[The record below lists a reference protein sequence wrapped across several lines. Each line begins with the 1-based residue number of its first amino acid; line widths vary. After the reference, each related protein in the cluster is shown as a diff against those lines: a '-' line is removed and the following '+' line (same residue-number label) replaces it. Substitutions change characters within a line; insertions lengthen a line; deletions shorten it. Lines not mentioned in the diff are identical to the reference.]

1 MALARNLRTLI
12 VLGTVASLMVTGA
25 IWAHQAVAQDAPE
38 CPPDWPNQQYA
49 GPLREKDHGRI
60 QYQDYH
66 TDFDGER
73 WFVIRAS
80 DSNGYTTIRAYPA
93 SDDADGGYQ
102 ADSPDQVCYLIVRKP
117 GAAEDA
123 TEPDQVEFPREQEE
137 QTSGS
142 GSVSTPAPTPEQ
154 STTPQP
160 PATPGPTPSATPA
173 SNAAPTLDL
182 LEFDGETVASGPVSR
197 GGFERGQ
204 EIPIKLRGQDVDGN
218 LAHIAL
224 VAQDG
229 TPLDRGDCAV
239 AADQEC
245 VLTLAVTT
253 TDLDGSTLRFRA
265 VAVDDAGVQSDAI
278 AFAITTRRPPGSS
291 TTPPRPRPTPRPMV
305 SQQITAGSEATVQHP
320 SGVQVEVPEGATAHL
335 TQDGY
340 VWSPGPGTDEGSTL
354 ETNGMVT
361 ITIVEADPPAES
373 VLGVGQVYDISITDD
388 DGDDVRLGEPVTVTL
403 PYTLSEGK
411 QTSDL
416 VVMHWDD
423 QLGRW
428 EEVEG
433 SVVDEEEG
441 TITVRIDQLSDV
453 CLAEYLNP
461 MEFIATSALSL
472 VGETVLRQS
481 YSAGFKHLISLRV
494 EEGFRPPILP
504 IFELGKVGVSAV
516 FDVDDLASLPVIQNS
531 PVGQLLM
538 SRPITREGAGH
549 FITSWL
555 NGHAELSVEG
565 GVSSPFKII
574 FSVLNTGEYGTTGY
588 NTDPDFSASVAPV
601 SVTLPGGVEFQAK
614 VNENG
619 NISPKDAQLNTCV
632 TCPLDL
638 SAEVSFAEV
647 TFNILKGEL
656 NTQDLY
662 QALAAMLDPANSET
676 CSQED
681 SDNTLPDKNDP
692 GGKVSLEFFNAE
704 LMCTIFKSVGSAI
717 ETVVDEAFYEF
728 TEYENTSPAAVA
740 MLDPSLFNRVVGAT
754 GGYDVNL
761 DGTGELIFPPH
772 DVDNNRLTLLPLEMS
787 ITGDRDE
794 SRSYFLELRSVTD
807 GWDVQ
812 LNQDPAVWN
821 SGMNPVF
828 NEDPLLSDALRR
840 VEFDAL
846 ALSAYSTHWLVT
858 ADTDAPA
865 TGNADFWLV
874 HDKLVDEVVA
884 TATLDLVKSQ
894 PYADLTIEATGQHAF
909 SIDGETLAYTVQVA
923 NLGPSPASGI
933 RVHALNT
940 VGDGLRLTG
949 ASTPG
954 NSRLCGDTPRFR
966 GVNCSL
972 DDLQADESVE
982 LTLEFDLGVSLDP
995 GQPIRMAFAVE
1006 TGSRDLT
1013 PQNNSTVAV
1022 VTRNTSE
1029 REILT
1034 AFYAAA
1040 GGSSWTNDLNWG
1052 SNLPLDDWHGVEIY
1066 DGRVVALD
1074 LADNGLSGDIPVQ
1087 VGYLTHLERLDL
1099 HGNDL
1104 PGEIPEELGYL
1115 KRLKILDL
1123 KENQLTGTIPAA
1135 LGHLTNLELLSL
1147 GHNTELTGPI
1157 PEELL
1162 NLTKLKVLSLRS
1174 SALTG
1179 EIPSVLARL
1188 TRLEQLHLNDN
1199 KLAGEIPTALGSLDK
1214 LQNVYLSGD
1223 DHVIIGCIPPD
1234 LGDVPNNDLG
1244 QLRLPDCGS
1253 TPFALDPALQ
1263 FPAEVLDAA
1272 GNDAPWG
1279 IWSDHTTMWVAD
1291 SDDKKIY
1298 AYNLETKER
1307 DADKDFNTLD
1317 AAGNDNP
1324 RGIWSD
1330 GTTMWV
1336 ADDPTLTPGRIYAYN
1351 MDDRERNSGLDFA
1364 ATMDAA
1370 GNRNPAGIW
1379 SDESTMWVA
1388 DWVENKIYAY
1398 NMADKSREFTS
1409 DINDLDDDA
1418 QNLEPTG
1425 IWSDRRTMWV
1435 ADDPLLGSGKIYAYN
1450 LRDGERVSRLE
1461 FQTLAGAGNTD
1472 PSGIW
1477 SNGAIMWVADRDDG
1491 KIYAYNMPTFTG
1503 IQADRA
1509 ALTALYHAT
1518 GGPSWRNDANWLS
1531 ATDLAEWHGV
1541 TTDADGRVT
1550 ELHLGD
1556 NYMRGEIPEELAQLT
1571 NLTFLDLGLNDLT
1584 GEIPEE
1590 LAQLTNL
1597 TFLDLGS
1604 NDLTGEIPEELAQ
1617 LTNLTVLELH
1627 SNRGPN
1633 YTGLTGEIPEE
1644 LAQLTNL
1651 TFLDL
1656 SNNYLTGEIPEELG
1670 QLTNL
1675 THLYLH
1681 ANGDLGFNGLI
1692 GEIPEEL
1699 AQLTNLT
1706 TLSLWYNDLTGEI
1719 PEELGQLSN
1728 LTRLDLSSNDLTGEI
1743 PEELGQ
1749 LTNLTFLS
1757 LYGNDFT
1764 GCIPT
1769 GLRYVGNGGLA
1780 LPFCDETASAPV
1792 ITSDYSF
1799 TVPEGTTAVGT
1810 LTATDQ
1816 DTAGNLLV

>member
-245 VLTLAVTT
+245 VLTLAVTAP
-253 TDLDGSTLRFRA
+253 DLDGSTLRFHA

-305 SQQITAGSEATVQHP
+305 SQQITAGSEATVQHQ

-335 TQDGY
+335 TQDEY
-340 VWSPGPGTDEGSTL
+340 LWSPGPGTDEGATL

-388 DGDDVRLGEPVTVTL
+388 DGDDVRLGEPVTITL

-411 QTSDL
+411 KTSDL

-433 SVVDEEEG
+433 SVVDEAEG
-441 TITVRIDQLSDV
+441 TITVDIDRLSDV

-461 MEFIATSALSL
+461 MEFIATSALAL
-472 VGETVLRQS
+472 VGHTVLQET
-481 YSAGFKHLISLRV
+481 YSRGYKHLISFRV

-516 FDVDDLASLPVIQNS
+516 FDVDDLASLPAIRNS
-531 PVGQLLM
+531 PVGELLM

-555 NGHAELSVEG
+555 NGHAELSLEA
-565 GVSSPFKII
+565 GVSSPFKI
-574 FSVLNTGEYGTTGY
+574 FFTVLHTGEYGTTDY
-588 NTDPDFSASVAPV
+588 NTDPDFSASVSAM
-601 SVTLPGGVEFQAK
+601 SVTLPGGVEFQPK

-619 NISPKDAQLNTCV
+619 NISTEDAQLNTCV
-632 TCPLDL
+632 TCPLTL
-638 SAEVSFAEV
+638 SAEVSFADV

-656 NTQDLY
+656 DTEVVY
-662 QALAAMLDPANSET
+662 KALAAMLDTANSDV

-681 SDNTLPDKNDP
+681 SGNTLPGKNDP
-692 GGKVSLEFFNAE
+692 GGKVSLEFFNSE
-704 LMCTIFKSVGSAI
+704 LICTILASVGSAI
-717 ETVVDEAFYEF
+717 ETVADEAFYDF
-728 TEYENTSPAAVA
+728 TEYEDVSPEVVA
-740 MLDPSLFNRVVGAT
+740 TLDPSLFNRALNAA

-761 DGTGELIFPPH
+761 DGTGELIFPPN
-772 DVDNNRLTLLPLEMS
+772 DADNNPLSLIPLE
-787 ITGDRDE
+787 IAVIGDRDE
-794 SRSYFLELRSVTD
+794 TRDYFLELRSVTD

-812 LNQDPAVWN
+812 LNPDTAVWN

-840 VEFDAL
+840 VEFNAL
-846 ALSAYSTHWLVT
+846 ALSAYNTHWLVT
-858 ADTDAPA
+858 ANTDAPVGGTA
-865 TGNADFWLV
+865 EFWLV
-874 HDKLVDEVVA
+874 HDKLIDEVVHRF
-884 TATLDLVKSQ
+884 TLELVNSQ
-894 PYADLTIEATGQHAF
+894 PFSDLIIDATGQHAF
-909 SIDGETLAYTVQVA
+909 TLDGETLTYTVGVT
-923 NLGPSPASGI
+923 NLGPAQASGI

-954 NSRLCGDTPRFR
+954 SSLLCADTPRFR

-972 DDLQADESVE
+972 ENLEADESVE

-1006 TGSRDLT
+1006 TDSRDLT

-1029 REILT
+1029 REILV
-1034 AFYAAA
+1034 AFHAAA
-1040 GGSSWTNDLNWG
+1040 AGSSWTNDLNWG
-1052 SNLPLDDWHGVEIY
+1052 SNLPLDDWHGVDTY
-1066 DGRVVALD
+1066 DGRVVTLN
-1074 LADNGLSGDIPVQ
+1074 LPDNGLSGNIPAH

-1135 LGHLTNLELLSL
+1135 LGYLTNLELLSL
-1147 GHNTELTGPI
+1147 GHNAELTGPI

-1179 EIPSVLARL
+1179 KIPSVLARL

-1199 KLAGEIPTALGSLDK
+1199 KLTGEIPTALGSLDK

-1223 DHVIIGCIPPD
+1223 DHVIIGCIPPG

-1253 TPFALDPALQ
+1253 TPFALNPALQ

-1435 ADDPLLGSGKIYAYN
+1435 ADDPLLGSGQIYAYN

-1769 GLRYVGNGGLA
+1769 GLRYAGNGGLA